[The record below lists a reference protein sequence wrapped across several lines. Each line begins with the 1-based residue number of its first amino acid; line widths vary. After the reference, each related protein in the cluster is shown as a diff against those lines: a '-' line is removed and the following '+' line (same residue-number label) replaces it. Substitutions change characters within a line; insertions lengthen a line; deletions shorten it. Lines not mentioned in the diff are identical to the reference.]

1 MKKLRYMKFR
11 EGKWQRLDIRALT
24 RSATQLMKKMFS
36 WIAENGKM
44 ISGPVREVYLNDP
57 REVNPDEILTEIYA
71 LWFDTRNLIL
81 KQE

>member
-1 MKKLRYMKFR
+1 
-11 EGKWQRLDIRALT
+11 
-24 RSATQLMKKMFS
+24 MKKMFS
-36 WIAENGKM
+36 WIAENGKI